1 MITVR
6 QMYWEWP
13 LPRSSKLSDMDD
25 GRKQALRQMQE
36 DFRTGIIVDNI
47 YPRLHKDAGGF
58 LDDVELDRVT
68 SKEGNV
74 AQVDELFKILLTKTN
89 EDFDCFCA
97 IIEKVNPTRAN
108 KLREAAELGK

>member
-1 MITVR
+1 
-6 QMYWEWP
+6 
-13 LPRSSKLSDMDD
+13 MDD
-25 GRKQALRQMQE
+25 GRKQALRQKQE

-74 AQVDELFKILLTKTN
+74 AQVDELFKILFIKTN

-97 IIEKVNPTRAN
+97 IVEMVNPTWAK